1 MKKIILIILILTSYI
16 LPQELNCNVT
26 VNYQNVPVKNREL
39 LADFANVITD
49 YINTTR
55 FTDLSWE
62 GDKINCTF
70 SIFFSSAGSDVDYSA
85 QLIVISQRP
94 IYHST
99 RNSPILT
106 INDGQWSFRYEVG
119 RAMYA
124 NLDAFDGLTSFLD
137 FYALITIGF
146 DLDTWEEFGGTPYFK
161 KAFDIVNLAST
172 SSFSNG
178 WLPRSNTY
186 NRWTFVSNLLNEKYA
201 DFRSAIFSYHYGI
214 DIYAQNKQEGQ
225 QRIIDLINVLYDMYE
240 REGIIKSVFVKTFF
254 DAKYTEIVDLL
265 MDYQDQTMVIKLK
278 KIDPSHAGR
287 YDNILRER

>member
-1 MKKIILIILILTSYI
+1 MKKIILIILIVSSYI
-16 LPQELNCNVT
+16 YPQELNCNVT

-39 LADFANVITD
+39 LADFVNVITD

-70 SIFFSSAGSDVDYSA
+70 NIFFNSAGSDVNYSA

-106 INDGQWSFRYEVG
+106 INDGQWSFNYEVG

-178 WLPRSNTY
+178 WLPGSNTY
-186 NRWTFVSNLLNEKYA
+186 NRWTFVSNLLDEKYSV
-201 DFRSAIFSYHYGI
+201 FRSAIFSYHYGI

-225 QRIIDLINVLYDMYE
+225 QRIVDLINVLYDMYE

-254 DAKYTEIVDLL
+254 DAKYTEIVDHL
-265 MDYQDQTMVIKLK
+265 MDYQDKTVIIKLK

-287 YDNILRER
+287 YDNVLRER